1 MARLLN
7 PALAVEKNRL
17 ESDHVW
23 TWAFLVTISGAPAP
37 FRLVNYDQNIVF
49 HGFTY
54 ERFPVS
60 VDSLEDATTA
70 ALVNIRVTA
79 ANVDQAFQSL
89 LENYWAQAADP
100 DWRVTIFEID
110 AVQPD
115 LTPFGSGQIFTV
127 LSVTTDLIVATM
139 DLQAEGIT
147 LTSLVPRR
155 RYTASSGFKS
165 IPRRN

>member
-1 MARLLN
+1 VARLLN
-7 PALAVEKNRL
+7 AALTVEKNRV

-23 TWAFLVTISGAPAP
+23 TWAFLVDILGAPAM
-37 FRLVNYDQNIVF
+37 FRLVNYDQDIVF

-54 ERFPVS
+54 TRFPVD

-79 ANVDQAFQSL
+79 GNIDQQFQSL

-100 DWRVTIFEID
+100 HWKVTIFEID

-127 LSVTTDLIVATM
+127 LSVTTDLIVAVM

-147 LTSLVPRR
+147 LTSIVPRR
-155 RYTASSGFKS
+155 RFTSSSGFKN

>member
-1 MARLLN
+1 MARLLHA
-7 PALAVEKNRL
+7 ALTAEKNRV

-23 TWAFLVTISGAPAP
+23 TWAFLVEIVGAPAP
-37 FRLVNYDQNIVF
+37 FRLVNYDQDIVF

-54 ERFPVS
+54 TRFPVDC
-60 VDSLEDATTA
+60 DSLEEATTA
-70 ALVNIRVTA
+70 ALVNVRVTA
-79 ANVDQAFQSL
+79 GNVDQAFQSL

-100 DWRVTIFEID
+100 HWKVTIFEID
-110 AVQPD
+110 ATSPD

-127 LSVTTDLIVATM
+127 LSVTTDLIVAVM

-155 RYTASSGFKS
+155 RYTASSGFRS

>member
-1 MARLLN
+1 MARLLSA
-7 PALAVEKNRL
+7 ALAIEKNRL

-23 TWAFLVTISGAPAP
+23 TWAFLVDIQGAPVP
-37 FRLVNYDQNIVF
+37 FRLVNYDQDIVF

-54 ERFPVS
+54 LRFPVT
-60 VDSLEDATTA
+60 VDSLEEATTA

-79 ANVDQAFQSL
+79 ANVDQTFQSL

-110 AVQPD
+110 AQQPD
-115 LTPFGSGQIFTV
+115 QSPFSSGQVFTV
-127 LSVTTDLIVATM
+127 VSVTTDLITATL
-139 DLQAEGIT
+139 DLQAEGVT
-147 LTSLVPRR
+147 LTATVPRR
-155 RYTASSGFKS
+155 RFTSSSGFQN